1 MDMFALNT
9 EVTRLEALLAETHA
23 AHQLPVLV
31 TLAWH
36 LRQRDS
42 LRAEKLVQRAY
53 ALLDQADLLPA
64 QRQGYATRLRLSAA
78 EIHWLF
84 ARLDAAQEIVDTV
97 LGMVQDGIDP
107 IACADAHWL
116 WACIAIDRGLH
127 QVRDEA
133 LEKVIEHA
141 VEGGDPVRVALAEA
155 CIARWA
161 VFADAH
167 AAEVRWGRRFSAAQD
182 DIPPALACWVHDFR
196 ALVAM
201 HNNDFA
207 EAARHFLLARD
218 FALQSGQLRAAI
230 ITSTNL
236 GENFAMLNDHQSSLE
251 WMQRGL
257 SLARPTGWPRSVG
270 ACLMHTAETMR
281 RLHQLEVAQEL
292 LDEALQILA
301 PLVEARSYAGA
312 LLYQGNLALD
322 RHDHALA
329 LDSFQRLQERA
340 DALNQGDFQIDARR
354 GQAHALSWL
363 KKPQAALEFAHQALL
378 LAQQKNDCYR
388 EIEVLQVLASI
399 HIQHNLPAPAAILC
413 DNAALYYLQQAQ
425 NIGCNIEGYTIPG
438 HLLDA
443 ISHEYAKIG
452 RHAEAYELALEAS
465 SARERTH
472 GELATNR
479 AIALQV
485 QQQTERAQ
493 AEGEYLRQLAQEQ
506 AERAQVLQR
515 TSETLRHL
523 SAIGQEIT
531 GSLNANAIFQVLNRH
546 VHGLLDATSFSIFL
560 LDSQGRL
567 LQRAFGIEAGHPLP
581 PRTIEVA
588 ALNSNA
594 ARCARERREIV
605 FQQAPNTHTPSIMPG
620 TMLTLS
626 ALFGP
631 LMVGERMLG
640 VMTVQAP
647 HAYAYGEREQL
658 IFRTLCAYGAI
669 ALDNAFAYRQLTAA
683 LETVKVAQEQLA
695 LAARTQTRLVEE
707 KMQAEQMARQR
718 AEETS
723 RLKSDFLANMSHEIR
738 TPMSA
743 IIGMAHLAL
752 RTELNPKQQDYVSK
766 IHRSGLSLLGI
777 LNDILDFSKIEA
789 GKLDVETVPFFLDEV
804 LANCASVTCQ
814 RAADK
819 GLEYLFNVPHQVP
832 RHLLGD
838 PLRLGQVLINLV
850 NNAIK
855 FTERGEIE
863 LACRVVPD
871 EPVRPGGPV
880 RQVRLAFSIRDT
892 GIGISA
898 EQQAQLF
905 QAFAQA
911 ERSTT
916 RKYGGTGLGLS
927 ISRHLVHLMGGALT
941 VDSRSG
947 QGAVF
952 SFQLDLPLA
961 NDATADST
969 VPAAPMA
976 CDEARVL
983 VVDDHRL
990 AANSLV
996 EALHARP
1003 LRVDAVYSAPE
1014 ALHAIMQADQ
1024 QLDPYAVVLID
1035 WQMPQMDGL
1044 ELMRKIIGND
1054 RLRKQPALVL
1064 VSAFGL
1070 EQVHE
1075 EAERIGVNGLL
1086 YKPINQSQLFDTLNA
1101 VFVPRQGSGNH
1112 AVSLPQLHFHHTRV
1126 LLAEDNDINQQIAIE
1141 LMSVV
1146 GIEVDCANDGQEA
1159 LDKLFHNEPWTYQ
1172 LVLMDLEMPEM
1183 DGHATTRAIRA
1194 DARFAQ
1200 LPIVAMT
1207 AHALKEIE
1215 ARCVADGM
1223 QDFLSKPIN
1232 PERLYRML
1240 VRWIDPGLR
1249 DDGDELPPPVEQVSG
1264 LPNLPGID
1272 LQLGLS
1278 HVAGNTA
1285 LYLHLLRRFLHSQH
1299 HAINQLRQHISQG
1312 ERAAA
1317 IRDAHTLRGVGA
1329 NLGAHEL
1336 THAAKL
1342 LERTLA
1348 NPRANVPGKVVER
1361 HLKALE
1367 GVLSSLLSSLHR
1379 YFASQQAAELAQT
1392 APGNDN
1398 QPLALSGARPEC
1410 IDIATESHILA
1421 SLLADF
1427 DAEAVDYF
1435 RQIQPHLQGAFSPHE
1450 VARLARAI
1458 DDYEFE
1464 LALQRLQN
1472 LMPGFDN

>member
-9 EVTRLEALLAETHA
+9 EVNRLETLLADAQAE
-23 AHQLPVLV
+23 HQLPVLV
-31 TLAWH
+31 VLAWH

-42 LRAEKLVQRAY
+42 RRAGQLVQQART
-53 ALLDQADLLPA
+53 LLDQAPLLPA
-64 QRQGYATRLRLSAA
+64 QRQSYAARLTLTLA
-78 EIHWLF
+78 EIRWLF
-84 ARLDAAQEIVDTV
+84 ADLDEAQAMVDAT
-97 LGMVQDGIDP
+97 LDEFRQQDDS

-116 WACIAIDRGLH
+116 RACIAIDRGLH
-127 QVRDEA
+127 QVRDDELA
-133 LEKVIEHA
+133 LVIKHA
-141 VEGGDPVRVALAEA
+141 EQGGDPLRVALAES

-167 AAEVRWGRRFSAAQD
+167 AAEVRWGRRFATGQN
-182 DIPPALACWVHDFR
+182 DIPLALACWVNDFL

-201 HNNDFA
+201 HNSDFA
-207 EAARHFLLARD
+207 AAAKHFLLARD
-218 FALQSGQLRAAI
+218 AAIQTGQLRVAI

-236 GENFAMLNDHQSSLE
+236 GENFTMLNDHQTSLD

-281 RLHQLEVAQEL
+281 RMHQLEVAQEL
-292 LDEALQILA
+292 LDEALLILA

-312 LLYQGNLALD
+312 LLYLGNLALD
-322 RHDHALA
+322 RHDYTLA
-329 LDSFQRLQERA
+329 LDSFKRLEERA
-340 DALNQGDFQIDARR
+340 DTLNQGDFQIDSRR
-354 GQAHALSWL
+354 GQAHALTFL
-363 KKPQAALEFAHQALL
+363 KKPQLALKIAQQALQ
-378 LAQQKNDCYR
+378 LARQKNDAYR
-388 EIEVLQVLASI
+388 EIDVLQVLANI
-399 HIQHNLPAPAAILC
+399 YIQHNLPPPAEILTG
-413 DNAALYYLQQAQ
+413 NAALYYLQQAQ
-425 NIGCNIEGYTIPG
+425 NIGSNIEGYTVPG
-438 HLLDA
+438 ALLDA

-452 RHAEAYELALEAS
+452 RHAEAYEMALEAS

-493 AEGEYLRQLAQEQ
+493 AEGEHLRQLAAEQ

-531 GSLNANAIFQVLNRH
+531 GNLDSEAIFQVLNRH

-560 LDSQGRL
+560 LDAKGQVL
-567 LQRAFGIEAGHPLP
+567 ERAFGIEAGQPLP
-581 PRTIEVA
+581 PRRIELSA
-588 ALNSNA
+588 PNSNV
-594 ARCARERREIV
+594 ARCVRERTEIV
-605 FQQAPNTHTPSIMPG
+605 FQQAPNTNNPYLNPG
-620 TMLTLS
+620 TLLTLS

-631 LMVGERMLG
+631 LMVGERILG

-683 LETVKVAQEQLA
+683 LETISQAQEQLA
-695 LAARTQTRLVEE
+695 TAARIQTRLVEE
-707 KMQAEQMARQR
+707 KMQAEQIARQR

-738 TPMSA
+738 TPMNA
-743 IIGMAHLAL
+743 IIGMAHLTL
-752 RTELNPKQQDYVSK
+752 RTELNPKQQDYVNK

-789 GKLDVETVPFFLDEV
+789 GKLDVETVPFFLDDV
-804 LANCASVTCQ
+804 LSNVASVTCQ
-814 RAADK
+814 RAAEK
-819 GLEYLFNVPHQVP
+819 GLEYVFNVPHTVP
-832 RHLLGD
+832 RYLLGD

-863 LACRVVPD
+863 LACQVLA
-871 EPVRPGGPV
+871 RPGSE
-880 RQVRLAFSIRDT
+880 QVQLGFSVRDT

-905 QAFAQA
+905 QAFTQA
-911 ERSTT
+911 DRSTT

-927 ISRHLVHLMGGALT
+927 ISRHLVQLMGGALE
-941 VDSRSG
+941 VDSDSG
-947 QGAVF
+947 QGSRF
-952 SFQLDLPLA
+952 HFNLDLTLATTRLPLPDQA
-961 NDATADST
+961 MPFDDAR
-969 VPAAPMA
+969 M
-976 CDEARVL
+976 L
-983 VVDDHRL
+983 VVDDHQL
-990 AANSLV
+990 AANTLV

-1003 LRVDAVYSAPE
+1003 LRVDAVDSAAG
-1014 ALHAIMQADQ
+1014 ALHAISQADKEH
-1024 QLDPYAVVLID
+1024 DPYAVVLID
-1035 WQMPQMDGL
+1035 WQMPHMDGL
-1044 ELMRKIIGND
+1044 ALMRKIIAND
-1054 RLRKQPALVL
+1054 RLLKQPALVL

-1086 YKPINQSQLFDTLNA
+1086 YKPIHQTQLFETLNA
-1101 VFVPRQGSGNH
+1101 VFVPNQRPSN
-1112 AVSLPQLHFHHTRV
+1112 SISMPQLHFRNTRV
-1126 LLAEDNDINQQIAIE
+1126 LLAEDNDINQQIAVE
-1141 LMSVV
+1141 LMQVI
-1146 GIEVDCANDGQEA
+1146 GIEVDVANHGQEA
-1159 LDKLFHNEPWTYQ
+1159 VDKLFANGPDSYH
-1172 LVLMDLEMPEM
+1172 LILMDLEMPEM
-1183 DGHATTRAIRA
+1183 DGHAATRAIRS
-1194 DARFAQ
+1194 DARFRQ
-1200 LPIVAMT
+1200 IPIIAMT
-1207 AHALKEIE
+1207 AHALKEIQSS
-1215 ARCVADGM
+1215 CLADGM
-1223 QDFLSKPIN
+1223 QDFLTKPIN
-1232 PERLYRML
+1232 PERLYARL
-1240 VRWIDPGLR
+1240 ERWLDPVLR
-1249 DDGDELPPPVEQVSG
+1249 DDAGEALLSVEIGSG

-1285 LYLHLLRRFLHSQH
+1285 LYLQLLRRFLHTQH
-1299 HAINQLRQHISQG
+1299 HAVNQLRQHISQG

-1336 THAAKL
+1336 THAAKV
-1342 LERTLA
+1342 LERSLA
-1348 NPRANVPGKVVER
+1348 NPRVNLPGTTAER

-1367 GVLSSLLSSLHR
+1367 SVLSSLLSALHR
-1379 YFASQQAAELAQT
+1379 YFGNQELLQQEQAAVAMPIP
-1392 APGNDN
+1392 ADGK
-1398 QPLALSGARPEC
+1398 PEC
-1410 IDIATESHILA
+1410 IDLQAELRLLA
-1421 SLLADF
+1421 HLLADN

-1435 RQIQPHLQGAFSPHE
+1435 KQIHAHLVGGFGNSE
-1450 VARLARAI
+1450 VARLAHAI
-1458 DDYEFE
+1458 DDYEFD
-1464 LALQRLQN
+1464 LALQRLHSLQ
-1472 LMPGFDN
+1472 G